1 MSANGTV
8 CVITGATVFDG
19 NDFLEDH
26 CVVLDGA
33 TITGVLPATDV
44 PTGLATCTLSGGIL
58 APGFIDLQVNGGGG
72 VMLNNEPTRDAVLR
86 IAAAHRACG
95 TTSLLPTVMSDTPER
110 QRACV
115 DAVRSAINS
124 GHPGIPGI
132 HIEGP
137 FFEPARR
144 GAHHADLIRPLNSTD
159 IDWLG
164 ALDDLTVVLT
174 LAPEHASPAELARI
188 TGGGAIIC
196 AGHTNA
202 THDQVIA
209 AADHGLRGVTHLYNA
224 MSGMTAR
231 QPGTVGAALAD
242 DRLWVSVIADGHHVH
257 PANIRTAHRAK
268 PAGMML
274 LVSDAMATVGSA
286 DSSFQL
292 YGEEVTE
299 RDGRLVNSEGVLAG
313 SAIGLIDAV
322 RFTHRE
328 VGLPLAECLR
338 MASRYPAA
346 VLGLKHSLGRLAPG
360 YRGDLVHFR
369 EDFSVQSTWLAGE
382 RAMAL

>member
-1 MSANGTV
+1 MSANGTA

-19 NDFLEDH
+19 DDFLEGH
-26 CVVLDGA
+26 CVVLEGA
-33 TITGVLPATDV
+33 TITHVLPAAEAPAAV
-44 PTGLATCTLSGGIL
+44 ATCTLSGGVL

-72 VMLNNEPTRDAVLR
+72 VMLNNEPTSDAVLR

-115 DAVRSAINS
+115 DAVRAALDS
-124 GHPGIPGI
+124 GHPGIAGI

-144 GAHHADLIRPLNSTD
+144 GAHNANLIRSLESAD
-159 IDWLG
+159 VEWLG
-164 ALDDLTVVLT
+164 ALDDLKVLLT
-174 LAPEHASPAELARI
+174 LAPEHASPAQLEQIA
-188 TGGGAIIC
+188 GGGTIIS

-202 THDQVIA
+202 TYDQIKA
-209 AADHGLRGVTHLYNA
+209 AADHGLSGVTHLYNA
-224 MSGMTAR
+224 MSPSTGR
-231 QPGTVGAALAD
+231 QPGTVGAALDD

-257 PANIRTAHRAK
+257 PANIRTAYRAK
-268 PAGMML
+268 PGGMLL
-274 LVSDAMATVGSA
+274 LVSDAMATVGGSVNT
-286 DSSFQL
+286 FEL
-292 YGEEVTE
+292 YDHQVTE
-299 RDGRLVNSEGVLAG
+299 CDGRLINSEGVLAG

-322 RFTHRE
+322 RFAHE
-328 VGLPLAECLR
+328 VVGLPLAECLR

-346 VLGLKHSLGRLAPG
+346 ALGLEHSLGRIAPG
-360 YRGDLVHFR
+360 YRGDLVHFG